1 MGIIYWQNKDN
12 ILLLP
17 EKRKSYKK
25 YFLKKKLIKLILL
38 NLIKK
43 LH

>member
-25 YFLKKKLIKLILL
+25 YFLKKKTKLS
-38 NLIKK
+38 
-43 LH
+43 